1 MNTNFIQNTLE
12 PLQFSETVERA
23 QDIFLN
29 HQFEYFPVVDRHIFM
44 GNLSLEDILLV
55 DKTTN
60 IENFRYDLE
69 PFFVRENYFWLDILG
84 TFAEF
89 ETNILPVLSDENE
102 YLGYTEISNNLKNTA
117 IFNKQPGDYLVVRK
131 ETQHLSITEITQ
143 IIESNQS
150 KILGLFISNT
160 TLNQTE
166 ITLKITSGNINA
178 IIQTFRRYGYEMI
191 SNHTNDLHL
200 QDLKERSEYLEK
212 YLSI

>member
-1 MNTNFIQNTLE
+1 MSINFIQNNIF
-12 PLQFSETVERA
+12 PLQLSETVERV
-23 QDIFLN
+23 QYLLKE
-29 HQFEYFPVVDRHIFM
+29 HQFNYFPVVDEHIFL
-44 GNLSLEDILLV
+44 GNLCLENFVLENKNL
-55 DKTTN
+55 K

-69 PFFVRENYFWLDILG
+69 PFFVREHYFWLDILG
-84 TFAEF
+84 TFAEY

-102 YLGYTEISNNLKNTA
+102 YLGYTKISTILKNMA
-117 IFNKQPGDYLVVRK
+117 IFNKQPGDYLIVRK
-131 ETQHLSITEITQ
+131 ETQHLCITEIAQ

-166 ITLKITSGNINA
+166 ITLKITLANINA